1 MSLLW
6 ESKEERIKKIEKLK
20 TLATTVDGLP
30 RLLRGVGEE
39 IGKQFHVSLNA
50 LQGYHEE
57 QYKEIMLTQSTSE
70 KNIMAALVAVTEG
83 QKAEF
88 AEQLKTAQLQTL
100 KSVGEMI
107 QKLNEKLDEKLENL
121 VETGEESRAVAF
133 GIAEVIQ
140 RTIDAVSEG
149 VASIGNVVP
158 IASVLKQKEA
168 SNSLPDAHYFSRSDR
183 M

>member
-39 IGKQFHVSLNA
+39 IGKQFHASLNA
-50 LQGYHEE
+50 LHGYHEE
-57 QYKEIMLTQSTSE
+57 QHKEVMLTQSTSE
-70 KNIMAALVAVTEG
+70 KNIMAALVAVTER

-88 AEQLKTAQLQTL
+88 TEQLKNAQLQTL
-100 KSVGEMI
+100 KSVGAMI
-107 QKLNEKLDEKLENL
+107 QKLDEKLDNL
-121 VETGEESRAVAF
+121 AETGEESSAVAF

-158 IASVLKQKEA
+158 IASVLKQKQA
-168 SNSLPDAHYFSRSDR
+168 SNSIPDADYFSRSDR
-183 M
+183 I